1 MSLVLLVRICIYPDS
16 RGGQT
21 NRRRQQVIRLER
33 ELAAAKA
40 AADFTKLSANGD
52 GKDDELQERF
62 VKYESELSAANQKI
76 AECTTMIRI
85 FLTGSNSDNISNRQF
100 YTIERSSVAI
110 GSFIGSVNEDG
121 RRQTQAS

>member
-1 MSLVLLVRICIYPDS
+1 MRSVLLARICIYPDS

-21 NRRRQQVIRLER
+21 NCRRQQVIRLER

-100 YTIERSSVAI
+100 YTIERSPVAI
-110 GSFIGSVNEDG
+110 GSFIGSVNENG
-121 RRQTQAS
+121 RR